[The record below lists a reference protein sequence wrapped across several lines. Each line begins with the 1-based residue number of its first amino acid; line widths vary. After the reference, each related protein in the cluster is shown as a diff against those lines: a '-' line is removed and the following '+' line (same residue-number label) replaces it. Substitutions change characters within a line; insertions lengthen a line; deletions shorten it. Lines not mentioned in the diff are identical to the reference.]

1 MLQITIKEGSGM
13 PCISLEI
20 VDYYPDISQFKINVR
35 VNYNGFTANA
45 IVYNELMDFEML
57 NEALFRIKTEDNYYY
72 EYRPMIDGN
81 FSMSFSRI
89 PTGNVNVK
97 SLLYSED
104 CMCEMLVNFDIDQTF
119 IQDICNQIK
128 SIIAY
133 FHDKH

>member
-1 MLQITIKEGSGM
+1 MLQLTIKEGRGM

-20 VDYYPDISQFKINVR
+20 VDYYRDICKFKINVR

-57 NEALFRIKTEDNYYY
+57 NEALFRIKTEDNFYY
-72 EYRPMIDGN
+72 EYKPMIDGN
-81 FSMSFSRI
+81 FSMSFTRV

-128 SIIAY
+128 SIITY
-133 FHDKH
+133 YHDK

>member
-1 MLQITIKEGSGM
+1 MLQLTIKEGSGI

-20 VDYYPDISQFKINVR
+20 VDYYRDICQFKINVR
-35 VNYNGFTANA
+35 VNYNGFTANT

-81 FSMSFSRI
+81 FSMSFTRV

-97 SLLYSED
+97 SLLYSKD

-128 SIIAY
+128 SIITY
-133 FHDKH
+133 YHDK

>member
-1 MLQITIKEGSGM
+1 MLQLTIKEGSGR

-20 VDYYPDISQFKINVR
+20 VEYYPDIRQFKISVR
-35 VNYNGFTANA
+35 VNYNGFTAIA

-57 NEALFRIKTEDNYYY
+57 NEALFRSKSADNFYY
-72 EYRPMIDGN
+72 EYKPMIDGN
-81 FSMSFSRI
+81 FSMSFTRI

-133 FHDKH
+133 FHDK